1 MNFRQLDDYK
11 QEKDGRKLM
20 STADPAV
27 ARLSDTE
34 SENLVE
40 LMSRKDED
48 ETPGEVK
55 VRLNQV
61 SNAIAQMSAFSDDF
75 VRSSGVLEFMWN
87 VLTLSPD
94 VALFGVPGLL
104 HMLGK
109 SPLFVDL
116 FVAGN
121 PTDVCSWLMSPS
133 KEIRRAALK
142 MVNEMMES
150 RVACEWVLSSGAM
163 ENVAENANE
172 LVEMFNTN
180 PRLGEDVIAMYGEI
194 LWIFHSLAFQMGSE
208 LSPFVSIFV
217 NVLESTVNCEY
228 SFRFN
233 ISVIKILLLMSANG
247 FMEPLLSSDGLRGPV
262 LGLLFDDVARPCY
275 PYLIEFYSEIVRK
288 APEDISEQCITQE
301 VADRCMTLFRG
312 ERNDQQLTE
321 ACLHL
326 FINLSLKNPVFV
338 GLASRSDEL
347 WEVLHNLTEHGNA
360 KIQEATQWFIWTLLG
375 AASAA
380 DLGDILQPVIPTL
393 SDSFLSENPEFLL
406 VVIDSVSNIMRTIEP
421 NVHSAHVFQ
430 EFIDTIMP
438 LVPDL
443 FGNDHQDVAER
454 AHVLWETYGAH

>member
-11 QEKDGRKLM
+11 QEKDGRKLRKIEV
-20 STADPAV
+20 PVAV
-27 ARLSDTE
+27 MVSDTE
-34 SENLVE
+34 IENLVE
-40 LMSRKDED
+40 LMRRKDED

-61 SNAIAQMSAFSDDF
+61 SNAITQIPAFSDDF
-75 VRSSGVLEFMWN
+75 VRSSGIVEFMWN

-94 VALFGVPGLL
+94 VALFGVPGIL
-104 HMLGK
+104 HMIGK
-109 SPLFVDL
+109 SSLFVEL
-116 FVAGN
+116 FVSGN
-121 PTDVCSWLMSPS
+121 PTDICSWLMSPS

-142 MVNEMMES
+142 VVNGMMES

-163 ENVAENANE
+163 EKVAENANE
-172 LVEMFNTN
+172 IVEMFNTN
-180 PRLGEDVIAMYGEI
+180 PRLGEDVIGMYEEI
-194 LWIFHSLAFQMGSE
+194 LWIFHSLAFQMGEE
-208 LSPFVSIFV
+208 LSPFVSIV
-217 NVLESTVNCEY
+217 VGVLETTVNCEY

-247 FMEPLLSSDGLRGPV
+247 FMEPLISSDGLRGPV

-288 APEDISEQCITQE
+288 APEEIWEECVTQE
-301 VADRCMTLFRG
+301 VADRCMTLFLG
-312 ERNDQQLTE
+312 AENDQQLTE

-347 WEVLHNLTEHGNA
+347 WEALHNLTEHGNV
-360 KIQEATQWFIWTLLG
+360 KIQEATQWFMWTLLG
-375 AASAA
+375 ASSAA
-380 DLGDILQPVIPTL
+380 DLGDILQPVIPVL

-406 VVIDSVSNIMRTIEP
+406 VVVDSVSKIMRTIEP
-421 NVHSAHVFQ
+421 NVHNVNSFQ
-430 EFIDTIMP
+430 EFIDAIMP

-443 FGNDHQDVAER
+443 FDSDNQEVVER
-454 AHVLWETYGAH
+454 AHALWETYGTH